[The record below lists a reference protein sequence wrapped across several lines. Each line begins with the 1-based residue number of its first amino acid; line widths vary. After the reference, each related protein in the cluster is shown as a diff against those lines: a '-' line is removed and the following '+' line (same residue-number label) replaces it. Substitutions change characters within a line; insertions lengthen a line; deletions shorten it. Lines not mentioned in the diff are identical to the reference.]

1 MFGDGEFSLRVL
13 VTGGAGF
20 IGSHLVRVLVGKGW
34 SVVVLDDFSSGRM
47 ENLGGLVG
55 SDGLRVVRGDVRD
68 RKVVDEVLE
77 GVDGVVHLAGFGA
90 AFARR

>member
-1 MFGDGEFSLRVL
+1 VRVL

-20 IGSHLVRVLVGKGW
+20 IGSHLVPELAGRGW
-34 SVVVLDDFSSGRM
+34 SVVVLDDFSSGKM

-55 SDGLRVVRGDVRD
+55 SDGLRVVKGDVRD

-77 GVDGVVHLAGFGA
+77 GSMGLFIWPGSLTLPRLWTGLCSLMM
-90 AFARR
+90 